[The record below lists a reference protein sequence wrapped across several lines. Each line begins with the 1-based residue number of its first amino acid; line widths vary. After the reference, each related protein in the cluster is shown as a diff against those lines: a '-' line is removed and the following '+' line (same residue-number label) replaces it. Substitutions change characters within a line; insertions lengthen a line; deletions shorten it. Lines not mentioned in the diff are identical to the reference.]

1 MPTSGRLRTPGLR
14 GRGPGLWAGQGG
26 TRGERRGLWEGS
38 RRDCEVGSEAE
49 EACGRG
55 KAASGRGFR
64 DGGGGGRRPHLV
76 HKALGVEQCGPRDGV
91 HLQRV
96 ASVGEQELRAG

>member
-1 MPTSGRLRTPGLR
+1 M
-14 GRGPGLWAGQGG
+14 WAGQGG

-64 DGGGGGRRPHLV
+64 DGGAGAGGRTLSTRPSGLSS
-76 HKALGVEQCGPRDGV
+76 
-91 HLQRV
+91 V
-96 ASVGEQELRAG
+96 ARAMVFTCSV